1 LIRVEKLIQQTI
13 ESNLKVFQAMK
24 FSNCMILTV
33 SDDLTRIIA
42 EEKGLTIDEAGF
54 EARKKEQQDRSKAD
68 SAQKFTT
75 G

>member
-1 LIRVEKLIQQTI
+1 
-13 ESNLKVFQAMK
+13 
-24 FSNCMILTV
+24 MILTV

-68 SAQKFTT
+68 SAQKVYDWVILKKKQKIL
-75 G
+75 